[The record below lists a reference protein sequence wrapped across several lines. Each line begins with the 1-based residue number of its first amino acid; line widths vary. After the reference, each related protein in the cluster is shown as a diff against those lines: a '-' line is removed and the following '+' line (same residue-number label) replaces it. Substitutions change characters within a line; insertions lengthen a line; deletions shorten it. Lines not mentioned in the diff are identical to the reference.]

1 MNIRSVPEQVL
12 RFNHPT
18 SILDSSSHTRSEIAH
33 KVIAWKK
40 NKGQMKFEYLK
51 LKISW
56 ELLVALNKDIVAQG
70 AFSPFPFSSFAFGMD
85 CF

>member
-40 NKGQMKFEYLK
+40 NKGQMKFVEPQDMVNMWENMAKWRYTKINLK
-51 LKISW
+51 TRIKI
-56 ELLVALNKDIVAQG
+56 AYA
-70 AFSPFPFSSFAFGMD
+70 A
-85 CF
+85 